1 MTAFLSDN
9 FALSITVALAA
20 LAAIGY
26 LLSHFRQ
33 GKAEFTLTDA
43 MILGVIVAI
52 LAAAAVPVLE
62 AASYRA
68 REATLQQNLHVLRS
82 QIELYQLE
90 HGSDVPVVYE
100 GSFPQLIRA
109 TNAAGIPGVSGKNH
123 PYGPYLQGGMPV
135 NPFSGRSIVT
145 LTDVFPPTA
154 PSGNGGWLYHQ
165 PTGRIVPDHADFLDR

>member
-1 MTAFLSDN
+1 MTALLTDN
-9 FALSITVALAA
+9 LAVSLTVALVALAA
-20 LAAIGY
+20 LGY

-33 GKAEFTLTDA
+33 GRSKFTLIDA
-43 MILGVIVAI
+43 IILSTIVAI
-52 LAAAAVPVLE
+52 LGAAAVPVLE

-68 REATLQQNLHVLRS
+68 RETALMRNLHVLRS
-82 QIELYQLE
+82 QIEFYKIE
-90 HGSDVPVVYE
+90 HGGDVPVAYQ

-123 PYGPYLQGGMPV
+123 PHGPYLQGGVPV

-145 LTDVFPPTA
+145 LTDVFPPVA

-165 PTGRIVPDHADFLDR
+165 PTGRIVPDHADFLTQ